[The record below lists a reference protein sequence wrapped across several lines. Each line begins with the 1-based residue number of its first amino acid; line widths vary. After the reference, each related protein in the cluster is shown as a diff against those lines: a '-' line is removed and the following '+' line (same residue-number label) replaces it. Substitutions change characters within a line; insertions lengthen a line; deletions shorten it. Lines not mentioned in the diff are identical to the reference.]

1 MKRRLSAALG
11 AAILGLGLALAG
23 PASDLRASEGAEY
36 PDVSWSFD
44 GVFGTFDRGALQRG
58 FQIYEEICATCHGL
72 KRLYYRNLRDI
83 GFDKARVKALAAE
96 YEVIDGPDDT
106 GEMYE
111 RPGIPSDRIVEPYPN
126 DAAARD
132 MNGGALPPD
141 LSLMT
146 KARDGGVDY
155 LYGFLIGYEEEPPED
170 AEELM
175 EGLYYNRY
183 FLGNQTAMPPPL
195 YDDAVEY
202 EDGTEATLDQQAKDI
217 STFLAWAA
225 EPELEERKRLGIK
238 VILFLLVL
246 TALLYAVKR
255 KVWADLH

>member
-23 PASDLRASEGAEY
+23 PASDLRASESAEL
-36 PDVSWSFD
+36 PDISWGFN
-44 GVFGTFDRGALQRG
+44 GVFGTFDRAALQRG
-58 FQIYEEICATCHGL
+58 FQIYEEVCATCHGL
-72 KRLYYRNLRDI
+72 NLLYYRNLRDI
-83 GFDKARVKALAAE
+83 GFDKEQVKALAAE

-111 RPGIPSDRIVEPYPN
+111 RPGIASDRIVEPYAN

-132 MNGGALPPD
+132 SNGGALPPD
-141 LSLMT
+141 LSLMV
-146 KARDGGVDY
+146 KAREGGANYV
-155 LYGFLIGYEEEPPED
+155 YGFLIGYEEEPPED

-175 EGLYYNRY
+175 EGLYFNHY
-183 FLGNQTAMPPPL
+183 FPGNQTAMPPPL
-195 YDDAVEY
+195 YDEAVEY
-202 EDGTEATLDQQAKDI
+202 EDGTEATTEQLAKDI

-246 TALLYAVKR
+246 TGLLYAVKR